1 MKVDEKKILL
11 FLIKFTLE
19 YMDFIW
25 ELDRIT
31 DTLVATFIEKTEM
44 EIEFTEK

>member
-1 MKVDEKKILL
+1 
-11 FLIKFTLE
+11 
-19 YMDFIW
+19 MDFIW

-31 DTLVATFIEKTEM
+31 DALVGTFIEKTEM